1 MSFDNIISNTVVNID
16 AAEESRQL
24 FVITDTTEEPLESFV
39 NTDTTEANLCATVEE
54 TLEVLVS
61 IVASPTAEED
71 IGVSNST
78 NNKNT
83 TINPNKINVKEL
95 V

>member
-24 FVITDTTEEPLESFV
+24 FVITDTTKESLESFV

-54 TLEVLVS
+54 VLRSWS
-61 IVASPTAEED
+61 I
-71 IGVSNST
+71 
-78 NNKNT
+78 
-83 TINPNKINVKEL
+83 L
-95 V
+95 